1 VRQHSDICANHARRR
16 YLHRCVLASGPRTH
30 RCHRSLGN
38 FLERPVDSPTEV
50 VLPDLIAVRELAA
63 VLRVKPSQIIAVFT
77 HYDIQKAANDNLDF
91 AAASWVCHCFGVKPL
106 KEQ

>member
-1 VRQHSDICANHARRR
+1 
-16 YLHRCVLASGPRTH
+16 
-30 RCHRSLGN
+30 
-38 FLERPVDSPTEV
+38 V

-63 VLRVKPSQIIAVFT
+63 VLRVKPSQIIAVFM